1 MSNLER
7 RSFMYKKVEFVY
19 KIEKGKKYYKK
30 IVDLPKREKEYEC
43 LPVDRVK
50 GAEDFLMDYLN
61 EKEQIIKVELVNY
74 TDIILPNS
82 LNGTYD
88 ERYFKDGKLMV
99 RFDDPEKYEIKRC
112 ISDNSPFKMVDKSK
126 FKEQGY
132 YKKAILIY
140 QEM

>member
-1 MSNLER
+1 
-7 RSFMYKKVEFVY
+7 MYKKVEFAY

-30 IVDLPKREKEYEC
+30 DVDLQKHEKEYEC

-61 EKEQIIKVELVNY
+61 ENNIKKEQIIKVELVNY

-99 RFDDPEKYEIKRC
+99 RYDDPEKYEIKRC
-112 ISDNSPFKMVDKSK
+112 ISDNTSFKMVDKSK
-126 FKEQGY
+126 FTEQGY

-140 QEM
+140 RQLPTT

>member
-1 MSNLER
+1 
-7 RSFMYKKVEFVY
+7 MYKKVEFTY
-19 KIEKGKKYYKK
+19 QIEKGKKYYKK
-30 IVDLPKREKEYEC
+30 IVDLPKHEKEFEC

-61 EKEQIIKVELVNY
+61 ENNIKKEQIVKVELVNY

-82 LNGTYD
+82 LNGAYD

-99 RFDDPEKYEIKRC
+99 RYDDPEKYEIKRC
-112 ISDNSPFKMVDKSK
+112 ISDNTSFKMVDKSK
-126 FKEQGY
+126 FKKQGY
-132 YKKAILIY
+132 YKKVILIY